1 MTDPTPTPG
10 QPPTNELFGFKL
22 PPTNKI
28 VAFLGPVV
36 AIISGT
42 IASWLGT
49 HFPGL
54 NLNTGKVAG
63 DITAGIDFAIGAIV
77 TIILQ
82 SKWLEGWQKW
92 EAAVIAPVAAAQ
104 AQADAGTNGTGPISQ
119 APISQAPNPPVA
131 PSPQPIVKAPGATT
145 NPLSDQTQV
154 VSPQTGQ
161 GTPSDG

>member
-1 MTDPTPTPG
+1 MTDTTTRPG
-10 QPPTNELFGFKL
+10 EPPTNVLFGFKL

-28 VAFLGPVV
+28 VAFFGPVV

-54 NLNTGKVAG
+54 HMNTGTTAG

-77 TIILQ
+77 TLLLH

-104 AQADAGTNGTGPISQ
+104 AQAEAGTSSTPS
-119 APISQAPNPPVA
+119 ASQAPNPPAVPSADPVA
-131 PSPQPIVKAPGATT
+131 TGPTANPD
-145 NPLSDQTQV
+145 PLSDQTQV
-154 VSPQTGQ
+154 SPPSGQ
-161 GTPSDG
+161 GTPNDG